1 MLEQQILGQ
10 DKASTPKSLRLGL
23 FPIWGA
29 SRKARINSRLTCRA
43 SKPWAYASSICVSRV
58 LASPETLNFKR
69 KAPFVLRPQNNEQTK
84 VLSVRKLSLAISA
97 ALAIAVLGLAPQV
110 SFAQGNAANAQG
122 VKVNLEVENSAQD
135 NHALGKAPSVKAL
148 TTNPK
153 AQALVIK
160 SSQASL
166 EKSVPQAEVLTQD
179 ASNKAHPTEQA
190 QNVLAPHVK
199 EQTKN
204 SAESP
209 NTEPPQNS
217 LAPHAEEQAK
227 NTLAPHNKE
236 QTQYIEQVPNTT
248 EEAQASQVARPL
260 PKTQGPE
267 VMKNKEESGSL
278 GPKLVRGEAETQV
291 LVKPEVLAKP
301 EVLSHKE
308 REVKP
313 SKPQVSAQGP
323 KIPAFTYEVALNEL
337 NRLVLPFKDAD
348 ISTISTAEIKNEG
361 EVIYVLPHNTKPI
374 TLFVGPANNPLV
386 ALKLTL
392 LPQKIDAQAITLPYV
407 KALASE
413 NPGYEKANA
422 DYVKGSV
429 NHEAANAT
437 TDQTRLPKTRNL
449 EAPKTKTIVK
459 GKEIE
464 PWSFNYGTYS
474 DGTTHAASVPTRPQI
489 LKNELMDLWEILTLS
504 RVAPLLQ
511 ENIYA
516 YKWRAAPSWS
526 KAPIQASNLNNTS
539 NINKDSPL
547 ALDQTPGL
555 NHNLKTAPIKTENL
569 TARVLN
575 EDLSFIK
582 AVFKELNESK
592 AQEQVKKEFL
602 SLGADFESEAI
613 DHDVD
618 PKARF
623 FQDVEANKNLETRQA
638 QGRLCVMEPYM
649 ESGLQVMSAR
659 SSEREALVEE
669 TRVSLDYRD
678 SRSNDLG
685 SNGLDSNYLHKRG
698 LDASDLSY
706 NSAFSYGPKGDFK
719 TSELFKV
726 LGSLSRHGLVFTLV
740 YAINPYPKTMIPRC
754 YHENLMALSLLN
766 SRSLPPKT
774 SKFFFMV
781 SLQTSNQE

>member
-23 FPIWGA
+23 FPILGA
-29 SRKARINSRLTCRA
+29 PRKARKNSRLTCRA
-43 SKPWAYASSICVSRV
+43 SKPWAYASGICVSRV

-69 KAPFVLRPQNNEQTK
+69 KAPFVLRPKNNEQTK
-84 VLSVRKLSLAISA
+84 VLSVRKLSLAISV

-110 SFAQGNAANAQG
+110 SFAQGNAQANAQG

-153 AQALVIK
+153 AQALAIK

-166 EKSVPQAEVLTQD
+166 EKSLPQAETLIKD

-190 QNVLAPHVK
+190 QNVLAPH
-199 EQTKN
+199 
-204 SAESP
+204 
-209 NTEPPQNS
+209 
-217 LAPHAEEQAK
+217 AEEQAK
-227 NTLAPHNKE
+227 NTLAPRNKE

-248 EEAQASQVARPL
+248 EEAQVSQVARPL

-278 GPKLVRGEAETQV
+278 GPKLVRGEAEAQ
-291 LVKPEVLAKP
+291 VLAKP

-613 DHDVD
+613 DQDVD

-659 SSEREALVEE
+659 SSERGALVEE

>member
-23 FPIWGA
+23 FPIRGA

-190 QNVLAPHVK
+190 QNVLAPH
-199 EQTKN
+199 
-204 SAESP
+204 
-209 NTEPPQNS
+209 
-217 LAPHAEEQAK
+217 AEEQAK

-278 GPKLVRGEAETQV
+278 GPKLVRGEAEAQ
-291 LVKPEVLAKP
+291 VLAKP

-474 DGTTHAASVPTRPQI
+474 DGTTHAESVPTRPQI

-516 YKWRAAPSWS
+516 FKWRTAPSWS
-526 KAPIQASNLNNTS
+526 KAPIQASNLNNTP

-613 DHDVD
+613 DQDVD

-649 ESGLQVMSAR
+649 ESGLKVMSAR
-659 SSEREALVEE
+659 SSEREALAEE

-698 LDASDLSY
+698 LDASELSY
-706 NSAFSYGPKGDFK
+706 NGTFSYGQKGDFK

>member
-23 FPIWGA
+23 VPILGA
-29 SRKARINSRLTCRA
+29 PRKARKNSRLTCRA
-43 SKPWAYASSICVSRV
+43 SKPWAYASGICVSRV

-69 KAPFVLRPQNNEQTK
+69 KAPFVLRPKNNEQTK
-84 VLSVRKLSLAISA
+84 VLSVRKLSLAISVT
-97 ALAIAVLGLAPQV
+97 LAIAVLGLAPQV
-110 SFAQGNAANAQG
+110 SFAQGNAQANVQG

-153 AQALVIK
+153 AQALAIK

-166 EKSVPQAEVLTQD
+166 EKSLPQAETLIKD

-190 QNVLAPHVK
+190 QNV
-199 EQTKN
+199 
-204 SAESP
+204 
-209 NTEPPQNS
+209 

-267 VMKNKEESGSL
+267 LMKNKEESGSL

-308 REVKP
+308 REVNP

-449 EAPKTKTIVK
+449 EAPKTKIIVK

-526 KAPIQASNLNNTS
+526 KAPIQASNLNNTP

-547 ALDQTPGL
+547 ALDQTPGV

-613 DHDVD
+613 DQDVD

-638 QGRLCVMEPYM
+638 QGSLCVMEPYM

-774 SKFFFMV
+774 SKFIFMV

>member
-23 FPIWGA
+23 FPILGA
-29 SRKARINSRLTCRA
+29 PRKARKNSRLTCRA
-43 SKPWAYASSICVSRV
+43 SKPWAYASGICVSRV
-58 LASPETLNFKR
+58 MASPETLNFKR
-69 KAPFVLRPQNNEQTK
+69 KAPFVLRPKNNEQTK
-84 VLSVRKLSLAISA
+84 VLSVRKLSLAISV

-110 SFAQGNAANAQG
+110 SFAQGNAQANAQG

-153 AQALVIK
+153 AQALAIK

-166 EKSVPQAEVLTQD
+166 EKSLPQAETLIKD

-190 QNVLAPHVK
+190 QNV
-199 EQTKN
+199 
-204 SAESP
+204 
-209 NTEPPQNS
+209 

-278 GPKLVRGEAETQV
+278 GPKLVRGEAEAQ
-291 LVKPEVLAKP
+291 VLAKP

-374 TLFVGPANNPLV
+374 TLFVGPANTPLV

-516 YKWRAAPSWS
+516 FKWRTAPSWS
-526 KAPIQASNLNNTS
+526 KAPIQASNLNNTP

-613 DHDVD
+613 DQDVD

-638 QGRLCVMEPYM
+638 QGRLCVMETYM

-706 NSAFSYGPKGDFK
+706 NSAFSYGQKGDFK

>member
-23 FPIWGA
+23 FPILGA
-29 SRKARINSRLTCRA
+29 PRKARKNSRLTCRA
-43 SKPWAYASSICVSRV
+43 SKPWAYASGICVSRV

-69 KAPFVLRPQNNEQTK
+69 KAPFVLRPKNNEQTK
-84 VLSVRKLSLAISA
+84 VLSVRKLSLAISVT
-97 ALAIAVLGLAPQV
+97 LAIAVLGLAPQV
-110 SFAQGNAANAQG
+110 SFAQGNAQANAQG

-153 AQALVIK
+153 AQALAIK

-166 EKSVPQAEVLTQD
+166 EKSLPQAETLIKD

-190 QNVLAPHVK
+190 QNV
-199 EQTKN
+199 
-204 SAESP
+204 
-209 NTEPPQNS
+209 

-278 GPKLVRGEAETQV
+278 GPKLVRGEAETQ
-291 LVKPEVLAKP
+291 VLAKP

-526 KAPIQASNLNNTS
+526 KAPIQASNLNNTP

-613 DHDVD
+613 DQDVD

>member
-110 SFAQGNAANAQG
+110 SFAQGNAQANAQG

-153 AQALVIK
+153 AQALAIK

-166 EKSVPQAEVLTQD
+166 EKSLPQAETLIKD

-190 QNVLAPHVK
+190 QNVLAPH
-199 EQTKN
+199 
-204 SAESP
+204 
-209 NTEPPQNS
+209 
-217 LAPHAEEQAK
+217 AEEQAK
-227 NTLAPHNKE
+227 NTLAPRNKE

-267 VMKNKEESGSL
+267 LMKNKEESGSL

-459 GKEIE
+459 R
-464 PWSFNYGTYS
+464 
-474 DGTTHAASVPTRPQI
+474 DRAM
-489 LKNELMDLWEILTLS
+489 EL
-504 RVAPLLQ
+504 
-511 ENIYA
+511 
-516 YKWRAAPSWS
+516 
-526 KAPIQASNLNNTS
+526 
-539 NINKDSPL
+539 
-547 ALDQTPGL
+547 
-555 NHNLKTAPIKTENL
+555 
-569 TARVLN
+569 
-575 EDLSFIK
+575 
-582 AVFKELNESK
+582 
-592 AQEQVKKEFL
+592 
-602 SLGADFESEAI
+602 
-613 DHDVD
+613 
-618 PKARF
+618 
-623 FQDVEANKNLETRQA
+623 
-638 QGRLCVMEPYM
+638 
-649 ESGLQVMSAR
+649 
-659 SSEREALVEE
+659 
-669 TRVSLDYRD
+669 
-678 SRSNDLG
+678 
-685 SNGLDSNYLHKRG
+685 
-698 LDASDLSY
+698 
-706 NSAFSYGPKGDFK
+706 
-719 TSELFKV
+719 
-726 LGSLSRHGLVFTLV
+726 
-740 YAINPYPKTMIPRC
+740 
-754 YHENLMALSLLN
+754 
-766 SRSLPPKT
+766 
-774 SKFFFMV
+774 
-781 SLQTSNQE
+781 

>member
-23 FPIWGA
+23 FPILGA
-29 SRKARINSRLTCRA
+29 PRKARKNSRLTCRA
-43 SKPWAYASSICVSRV
+43 SKPWAYASGICVSRV

-69 KAPFVLRPQNNEQTK
+69 KAPFVLRPKNNEQTK
-84 VLSVRKLSLAISA
+84 VLSVRKLSLAISV

-110 SFAQGNAANAQG
+110 SFAQGNAQANAQG

-153 AQALVIK
+153 AQALAIK

-166 EKSVPQAEVLTQD
+166 EKSLPQAETLIKD

-190 QNVLAPHVK
+190 QNVLAPH
-199 EQTKN
+199 
-204 SAESP
+204 
-209 NTEPPQNS
+209 
-217 LAPHAEEQAK
+217 AEEQAK
-227 NTLAPHNKE
+227 NTLAPRNKE

-267 VMKNKEESGSL
+267 LMKNKEESGSL

-291 LVKPEVLAKP
+291 LVKP

-582 AVFKELNESK
+582 DVFKELNESK

-613 DHDVD
+613 DQDVD

>member
-23 FPIWGA
+23 FPILGA
-29 SRKARINSRLTCRA
+29 PRKARKNSRLTCRA
-43 SKPWAYASSICVSRV
+43 SKPWAYASGICVSRV

-69 KAPFVLRPQNNEQTK
+69 KAPFVLRPKNNEQTK
-84 VLSVRKLSLAISA
+84 VLSVRKLSLAISV

-110 SFAQGNAANAQG
+110 SFAQANAQG

-153 AQALVIK
+153 AQALAIK

-166 EKSVPQAEVLTQD
+166 EKSLPQAETLIKD

-190 QNVLAPHVK
+190 QNVLAPH
-199 EQTKN
+199 
-204 SAESP
+204 
-209 NTEPPQNS
+209 
-217 LAPHAEEQAK
+217 AEEQAK
-227 NTLAPHNKE
+227 NTLAPRNKE

-267 VMKNKEESGSL
+267 LMKNKEESGSL

-291 LVKPEVLAKP
+291 LVKP

-582 AVFKELNESK
+582 DVFKELNESK

-613 DHDVD
+613 DQDVD

>member
-1 MLEQQILGQ
+1 MLEQQILGH

-23 FPIWGA
+23 SPIFGA
-29 SRKARINSRLTCRA
+29 SRKALKNSRLTWSA
-43 SKPWAYASSICVSRV
+43 SKPWEYASGICVSRV
-58 LASPETLNFKR
+58 WASPKNLNFKR
-69 KAPFVLRPQNNEQTK
+69 KAPFVLLPQNNEQTE
-84 VLSVRKLSLAISA
+84 VLSVRKLSLALRA
-97 ALAIAVLGLAPQV
+97 ALTITVLGLTPQV
-110 SFAQGNAANAQG
+110 SFAQSDAQANAQG
-122 VKVNLEVENSAQD
+122 VKENLEVENSAQD
-135 NHALGKAPSVKAL
+135 NHTSGKAPSVKAL
-148 TTNPK
+148 ITNPK
-153 AQALVIK
+153 AQAQAIK
-160 SSQASL
+160 SSTASL
-166 EKSVPQAEVLTQD
+166 EKSVPQDETLTQK
-179 ASNKAHPTEQA
+179 APNKAHTT
-190 QNVLAPHVK
+190 AP
-199 EQTKN
+199 
-204 SAESP
+204 SP
-209 NTEPPQNS
+209 NVPAS
-217 LAPHAEEQAK
+217 HVEEQAK
-227 NTLAPHNKE
+227 NTLEPRNKE
-236 QTQYIEQVPNTT
+236 ETQDLEQVPNTA
-248 EEAQASQVARPL
+248 EEAQASEVAQPL
-260 PKTQGPE
+260 PENKVTE
-267 VMKNKEESGSL
+267 VLKNKEESGSL
-278 GPKLVRGEAETQV
+278 GAKLVRGEAETQA
-291 LVKPEVLAKP
+291 LAKPEVLARP

-308 REVKP
+308 REVNP

-374 TLFVGPANNPLV
+374 TLFVGSTNNPLV

-407 KALASE
+407 EALALE
-413 NPGYEKANA
+413 NHGYEKANA
-422 DYVKGSV
+422 DYVKGGV
-429 NHEAANAT
+429 NPKAAHAT
-437 TDQTRLPKTRNL
+437 TDQTLLPKTRNQ
-449 EAPKTKTIVK
+449 EAPKTGTIVK
-459 GKEIE
+459 GTEIE

-516 YKWRAAPSWS
+516 YKWRGLESWS
-526 KAPIQASNLNNTS
+526 KAPTQASNLNNAPS
-539 NINKDSPL
+539 INKDLPL
-547 ALDQTPGL
+547 ALNQTPRL
-555 NHNLKTAPIKTENL
+555 NHNLKTAPIKTETV

-575 EDLSFIK
+575 EDLNIIN

-592 AQEQVKKEFL
+592 TQEQVKKEFL

-623 FQDVEANKNLETRQA
+623 FKDIEANKKLKTRQA
-638 QGRLCVMEPYM
+638 QGYLCVMEPYM

-659 SSEREALVEE
+659 SSEREALAKE

-678 SRSNDLG
+678 SRSKDLG
-685 SNGLDSNYLHKRG
+685 FNGLDLNYLHNELG
-698 LDASDLSY
+698 PSDLSY
-706 NSAFSYGPKGDFK
+706 KSAVSYDLKADFK
-719 TSELFKV
+719 TSDLFKV

-781 SLQTSNQE
+781 SLQTSNEE

>member
-153 AQALVIK
+153 AQALAIK

-166 EKSVPQAEVLTQD
+166 EKSLPQAETLIKD

-190 QNVLAPHVK
+190 QNV
-199 EQTKN
+199 
-204 SAESP
+204 
-209 NTEPPQNS
+209 

-278 GPKLVRGEAETQV
+278 GPKLVRGEAEAQ
-291 LVKPEVLAKP
+291 VLAKP

-308 REVKP
+308 MEVKP

-613 DHDVD
+613 DQDVD

>member
-23 FPIWGA
+23 FPILGA
-29 SRKARINSRLTCRA
+29 PRKARKNSRLTCRA
-43 SKPWAYASSICVSRV
+43 SKPWAYASGICVSRV

-69 KAPFVLRPQNNEQTK
+69 KAPFVLRPKNNEQTK
-84 VLSVRKLSLAISA
+84 VLSVRKLSLAISV

-110 SFAQGNAANAQG
+110 SFAQGNAQANAQG

-153 AQALVIK
+153 AQALAIK

-166 EKSVPQAEVLTQD
+166 EKSLPQAETLIKD

-190 QNVLAPHVK
+190 QNVLAPH
-199 EQTKN
+199 
-204 SAESP
+204 
-209 NTEPPQNS
+209 
-217 LAPHAEEQAK
+217 AEEQAK
-227 NTLAPHNKE
+227 NTLAPRNKE

-267 VMKNKEESGSL
+267 LMKNKEESGSL

-291 LVKPEVLAKP
+291 LVKP

-464 PWSFNYGTYS
+464 TWSFNYGTYS

-582 AVFKELNESK
+582 DVFKELNESK

-613 DHDVD
+613 DQDVD

>member
-23 FPIWGA
+23 VPIFGA
-29 SRKARINSRLTCRA
+29 SCKARKNSRLTCRA
-43 SKPWAYASSICVSRV
+43 SKPWAYASGICVSRV

-97 ALAIAVLGLAPQV
+97 ALALVVLCLAPQV
-110 SFAQGNAANAQG
+110 SFAQGNAQANAQG
-122 VKVNLEVENSAQD
+122 VKVNLEVENSTQD

-153 AQALVIK
+153 AQALAIK

-166 EKSVPQAEVLTQD
+166 EKSVPQAEALTQD
-179 ASNKAHPTEQA
+179 ASNKAHPTEQS
-190 QNVLAPHVK
+190 QNV
-199 EQTKN
+199 
-204 SAESP
+204 
-209 NTEPPQNS
+209 

-278 GPKLVRGEAETQV
+278 GPKLVRGEAETQ
-291 LVKPEVLAKP
+291 VLAKP

-474 DGTTHAASVPTRPQI
+474 DGTTHAASVSTRPQI

-504 RVAPLLQ
+504 RVAHLLQ

-526 KAPIQASNLNNTS
+526 KAPIQASNLNNTP

-613 DHDVD
+613 DQDVD